1 MRSLLAAGAL
11 ALAAITSPG
20 LHAQTYPS
28 KPITLV
34 VPFGAGGGGDVYARI
49 LQQKL
54 GTMLGQ
60 PVIVDNKPGAGS
72 VIGTDFVAKS
82 RPDGYTLVMISTAQL
97 VNETLVKK
105 KPYELMRDLV
115 AVAPINAGPLVLVVR
130 SSLPIRSIQ
139 DLVQQAKASPGKFNY
154 ASAGVGTPYHMA
166 AELFKNMAGIDMVHV
181 PYKSSGA
188 ARADVV
194 GGTVQMMFD
203 GVNTMKELIANGSV
217 RPLAVT
223 SGTRSPVL
231 PDVPTLAE
239 SGYPGYAAS
248 GGVGLMAPRGT
259 PAAVITLLNQSM
271 ARIASDPDM
280 LAALANGGQ
289 TAVVMT
295 PAEYTRFI
303 ESEIAKWRKVIEDGH
318 ISAD

>member
-1 MRSLLAAGAL
+1 M
-11 ALAAITSPG
+11 
-20 LHAQTYPS
+20 
-28 KPITLV
+28 
-34 VPFGAGGGGDVYARI
+34 PFGAGGGGDVYARI

-54 GTMLGQ
+54 GAMLGQ

-105 KPYELMRDLV
+105 KPYALMRDLV

-217 RPLAVT
+217 RALAVT
-223 SGTRSPVL
+223 SDARTPVL

-248 GGVGLMAPRGT
+248 GGVGIMAPHGT
-259 PAAVITLLNQSM
+259 PAAVVALLNQSIT
-271 ARIASDPDM
+271 RIASDPDM
-280 LAALANGGQ
+280 QAALASGGQ
-289 TAVVMT
+289 TAVTMT

-303 ESEIAKWRKVIEDGH
+303 DSEIAKWRGVIEAGH
-318 ISAD
+318 ISAE